1 MRNITINLILLI
13 FLTGCSQSLGN
24 PTARDIIK
32 ENGDADIFQ
41 WNDGLIYSNAFN
53 AVSVQEL
60 GLTKGEELGEITRQT
75 SNKWLFKDGAAT
87 QLPVG
92 TKVYKANDDDTYILI
107 IELEDEEIV
116 YHALLEG

>member
-1 MRNITINLILLI
+1 MRNITIVLILLI
-13 FLTGCSQSLGN
+13 FLSGCSQSLGN

-41 WNDGLIYSNAFN
+41 WNDGLVYSNASN
-53 AVSVQEL
+53 TVSVQEL

-75 SNKWLFKDGAAT
+75 SNKWLFSDGAAT

-92 TKVYKANDDDTYILI
+92 TKVYKANDDDTYMLI
-107 IELEDEEIV
+107 IDLDDEEIV
-116 YHALLEG
+116 YRALIEG